1 MIIAVVYATFAD
13 AKRKPEKLQACT
25 GFEPLT
31 SAIPVQSSTNK
42 LTSDTSLHI
51 FPLFFFVCLFV
62 CMFFHSDNKRALLIA
77 INRKRSSAEPRK
89 IRNRSIE
96 Y

>member
-1 MIIAVVYATFAD
+1 MIIAVIYANFAD
-13 AKRKPEKLQACT
+13 AKRKPEKLQSCT

-42 LTSDTSLHI
+42 LTSETSLHI
-51 FPLFFFVCLFV
+51 FTLIFFACLFV
-62 CMFFHSDNKRALLIA
+62 FFHSDNKQALLIV

>member
-1 MIIAVVYATFAD
+1 MIIAVIYATFED

-51 FPLFFFVCLFV
+51 FPLIFFACLFV
-62 CMFFHSDNKRALLIA
+62 FFHSDNKRALLIA

>member
-1 MIIAVVYATFAD
+1 MIIAVIYANFAD
-13 AKRKPEKLQACT
+13 AKRKPEKLQGCT

-51 FPLFFFVCLFV
+51 FPLIFFASLLV
-62 CMFFHSDNKRALLIA
+62 FFHSDSKRALLIA

>member
-1 MIIAVVYATFAD
+1 MIIAVIYATFAD
-13 AKRKPEKLQACT
+13 AKRKPQKLQACT

-31 SAIPVQSSTNK
+31 SAIPVESSTNK

-51 FPLFFFVCLFV
+51 FPLIFFCLFV
-62 CMFFHSDNKRALLIA
+62 CVFFHSDNKRALLIA

>member
-1 MIIAVVYATFAD
+1 MIIAVIYATFAD
-13 AKRKPEKLQACT
+13 AKRKPQKLQACT

-31 SAIPVQSSTNK
+31 SEIPVESSTNK

-51 FPLFFFVCLFV
+51 FPLIFFCLFV
-62 CMFFHSDNKRALLIA
+62 CVCFHSDNKRALLIA